1 MNHRPSQGFVR
12 LALTRRHILLGAVGA
27 AAWTMT
33 VAHPAQVRAQ
43 TYPSQNITLVVPFTP
58 GGSTDILARLLG
70 QRLETA
76 LKFPVIVD
84 NRGGAG
90 GSVGMGYVA
99 RSAAD
104 GHTLVMGHI
113 GTLAV
118 NPALYPKLSYDP
130 LKSFEPVSGIANVHN
145 MLVVH
150 PDVPARTLQELIA
163 YAKQN
168 PGQLNYASG
177 GIGSAAHIATV
188 ALADRAGITMTHV
201 PYKGTAPA
209 VTDLVGGR
217 TQLAFTGA
225 PTLMQHIEAG
235 KLRALAVSG
244 TTRLKA
250 APTVPTVAESGY
262 PGFEASQWY
271 GILVPAGT
279 PKAVVDRLNAE
290 IKAAMAAP
298 EIAERLSSEGAEV
311 WTNTPA
317 EFRNHIAREIVRWGD
332 LVKRTGTKLE

>member
-1 MNHRPSQGFVR
+1 MTQVTDCLSKGSVRPEF
-12 LALTRRHILLGAVGA
+12 TRRHILLGG
-27 AAWTMT
+27 AAWTVT
-33 VAHPAQVRAQ
+33 IALSAQVRAQ
-43 TYPSQNITLVVPFTP
+43 AYPSQNITLVVPFTP

-70 QRLETA
+70 QKLEAA

-84 NRGGAG
+84 NRPGAG

-104 GHTLVMGHI
+104 GHTLAMGHI

-118 NPALYPKLSYDP
+118 NPALYPKLPYDP
-130 LKSFEPVSGIANVHN
+130 LKSFESVTGIANVHN
-145 MLVVH
+145 MLAVH
-150 PDVPARTLQELIA
+150 PDVPARTLRELID

-168 PGQLNYASG
+168 PGKLNYASG

-209 VTDLVGGR
+209 VTDLLGGR
-217 TQLAFTGA
+217 VQLAFTGA

-244 TTRLKA
+244 TARLRA
-250 APTVPTVAESGY
+250 APTVPTVAESGL

-279 PKAVVDRLNAE
+279 PKAVVDRLNVE
-290 IKAAMAAP
+290 IRTAMAAP

-311 WTNTPA
+311 WTNTPS
-317 EFRNHIAREIVRWGD
+317 EFRDHIAREIVRWGD
-332 LVKRTGTKLE
+332 LVKRTGINLE